1 MRVRVRYYAL
11 FRDVV
16 GRSEELLE
24 IDEEEASL
32 ATLLNE
38 LVKKYPKLSDFLGSG
53 RFIVLRNSQPVSDR
67 DLNTSLTSNDVID
80 LMPPPSG
87 GSFEVKLL
95 RGDEP
100 LVITDVIRELKGVEG
115 IERAGAL
122 AIYVGFVKGLV
133 NNTKVRELTY
143 EVHEEYTI
151 NSIKRMVNDILMRNP
166 NIVAIKVYH
175 RVGSYRPGDDV
186 FYVFVAGVSRHDVI
200 PALMEVVERVKHE
213 TGIWKLERRED
224 GTFWVL
230 GDGERVG
237 MP

>member
-1 MRVRVRYYAL
+1 LRVRVRYYAL

-24 IDEEEASL
+24 IDEEASL